1 MDLPR
6 IWKTLVCIAASISM
20 VLCTVSMQVAA
31 SPAGDGRGP
40 VTMVDQGPPIPTDP
54 DAEPDAPYSPGEMM
68 ELGITDVTALE
79 PMVLAAYPSYTS
91 SQIAKNSSGLWYVI
105 ATGTY
110 LNKWVT
116 VDGNYRYYQNGVLQT
131 GWKQLPATNEAD
143 AGVFWFYL
151 GADGNMRT
159 GWIYV
164 SEDDVYYYLKPS
176 TGIMAAAEWVKV
188 NGYWYYFQADGG
200 MEHSGWFFMKAVL
213 YYLYPVQTTT
223 NGITYPEGSMAV
235 GGHYLPRSDEPT
247 IKRNFYFAES
257 GAKQVWPY
265 PLDTSVTQN
274 TRLSRNIRYTSS
286 HAYNDHQGVDIIST
300 AGAAIKNVAAGKA
313 ECVGYFNTTGH
324 TIIISTSAT
333 NLSPTLYIR
342 YFHMQSRSSAISKNQ
357 EVAREALIGYV
368 GNTGTAST
376 GTHLHLDISPVQAFN
391 VNGPLDLSPW
401 DALNPLAFFALNENA
416 YEIQNGILFGP
427 DMN

>member
-40 VTMVDQGPPIPTDP
+40 ITVVDQGPPIPTDP

-79 PMVLAAYPSYTS
+79 PMVLATYPSYTS
-91 SQIAKNSSGLWYVI
+91 SQIAKD
-105 ATGTY
+105 
-110 LNKWVT
+110 
-116 VDGNYRYYQNGVLQT
+116 DGGILQT
-131 GWKQLPATNEAD
+131 GWKQLPASNEAG
-143 AGVFWFYL
+143 AAVYWFYL
-151 GADGNMRT
+151 GTDGNMRT

-176 TGIMAAAEWVKV
+176 TGIMAASEWVKV